1 MDDEKFTID
10 DAADL
15 FGDEVEEEIDPD
27 PNPDPDPDQDLETEL
42 KMKYIISRAEKD
54 PEPDDVIMDI
64 TEKALEILGKSES
77 IYKLTLQGRLEI
89 EFPSVDKRTVRK
101 AVNTLKDH
109 PEVKWPHDML
119 LQKV

>member
-1 MDDEKFTID
+1 MDDKKFTVD

-15 FGDEVEEEIDPD
+15 FGEDEVEEEIY
-27 PNPDPDPDQDLETEL
+27 PDPDPDQDLETEL
-42 KMKYIISRAEKD
+42 KMKYIISRAGKD
-54 PEPDDVIMDI
+54 SEPDDMTVDI
-64 TEKALEILGKSES
+64 AEKALEILGKSKS

-89 EFPSVDKRTVRK
+89 EFPLVDKRTIRN

-119 LQKV
+119 LQKE

>member
-1 MDDEKFTID
+1 MDEKKFTVD

-15 FGDEVEEEIDPD
+15 FGEDEVEEEIE
-27 PNPDPDPDQDLETEL
+27 PDPDPDQDLETEL
-42 KMKYIISRAEKD
+42 KMKLLISRAGKD
-54 PEPDDVIMDI
+54 TELDDMIMDI
-64 TEKALEILGKSES
+64 AEKALEIVGKSKS

-89 EFPSVDKRTVRK
+89 EFPSVDKRTIRK

-119 LQKV
+119 LQKE

>member
-1 MDDEKFTID
+1 MDNKKFTVD

-15 FGDEVEEEIDPD
+15 FGDEVEEEIE
-27 PNPDPDPDQDLETEL
+27 PDQDLETEL

-54 PEPDDVIMDI
+54 PEPDDMIMDI
-64 TEKALEILGKSES
+64 AEKALEIVGKSES

-89 EFPSVDKRTVRK
+89 EFPLVDKRTVRK

-119 LQKV
+119 LQKI

>member
-1 MDDEKFTID
+1 MDEEKFTID

-15 FGDEVEEEIDPD
+15 FGDEVEEEI
-27 PNPDPDPDQDLETEL
+27 DPDPDQDLETEL

-54 PEPDDVIMDI
+54 PEPDDMIMDI
-64 TEKALEILGKSES
+64 AEKALEIVGKSES

-89 EFPSVDKRTVRK
+89 EFPLVDKRTVRK

-119 LQKV
+119 LQKI

>member
-1 MDDEKFTID
+1 MDDKKFTVD

-15 FGDEVEEEIDPD
+15 FGEDEVEEEIY
-27 PNPDPDPDQDLETEL
+27 PDPDPDQDLETEL

-54 PEPDDVIMDI
+54 PEPDDMIMDI
-64 TEKALEILGKSES
+64 AEKALEIVGKSES

-89 EFPSVDKRTVRK
+89 EFPLVDKRTVRK

-119 LQKV
+119 LQKI